1 MGDKRLQ
8 ELARGY
14 ARDEIPVET
23 YRAQRAEL
31 LDALAAGAAALA
43 YVSPQSGHSAAWERD
58 PPPPWLKWLPLG
70 AASLAL
76 ASTLFWILASS

>member
-23 YRAQRAEL
+23 YRAQRAAL
-31 LDALAAGAAALA
+31 LDSLAAGAAAISNVRPHA
-43 YVSPQSGHSAAWERD
+43 GHSAAGERE
-58 PPPPWLKWLPLG
+58 PAPWLKWLPLG
-70 AASLAL
+70 VASLAL
-76 ASTLFWILASS
+76 ATTLFWILASS

>member
-14 ARDEIPVET
+14 ARNEISVET
-23 YRAQRAEL
+23 YRAQRAAL
-31 LDALAAGAAALA
+31 LDSLAAGAAALA
-43 YVSPQSGHSAAWERD
+43 DAPLEPGPSAAWERE
-58 PPPPWLKWLPLG
+58 PPPAWLNWLPWG
-70 AASLAL
+70 IASLAL